1 MPEHLRKIRSISTDP
16 LEGKGREPWLLR
28 VRHRLYIILEAG
40 KTSDL
45 PSLIFDIF
53 MMSLICANIVI
64 FAMET
69 VEEFSAENRN
79 WIGYFN
85 TISILIFTIEYA
97 VRLWVC
103 IEFPLLRSASPLQ
116 ARFIWAKT
124 PYMLVDL
131 LVLLPFYLGFFFAI
145 DLRVLRIFR
154 LLRFLKLIRF
164 SSALTTL
171 GRVIVNEARALLGAM
186 VIMLGLLLC
195 AATLIHWVEGD
206 VQAEAFGSIP
216 LSMWWA
222 LSTLTTVGYGDVVP
236 ITVAGRIV
244 GGVVMVL
251 GLGMFALPVAILSS
265 SFAQEIHRREF
276 VVSWGMLAR
285 VPLFQGLTPL
295 ALGELLDLLQS
306 QIAQRGTVIGH
317 EGERADG
324 MYFIVLGRADV
335 MFPDFTMEL
344 HEGEFFG
351 EGALLNH
358 EVRTASIVAKTRC
371 HLLRLPVR
379 DFEHFIARNPAVHE
393 TILRVAE
400 ERRLLREEQSS
411 GRPTDALAQELVD
424 EKSRETKEEQGE

>member
-1 MPEHLRKIRSISTDP
+1 LPEHLEKFRSASTATPDET
-16 LEGKGREPWLLR
+16 LSEPWLAR

-53 MMSLICANIVI
+53 MMSLICANVVI

-69 VEEFSAENRN
+69 VDEFSAENRN

-85 TISILIFTIEYA
+85 TISILIFTIEYCA
-97 VRLWVC
+97 RLWVC
-103 IEFPLLRSASPLQ
+103 VEFPLLRPASPLR

-131 LVLLPFYLGFFFAI
+131 LVILPFYLGFFFAI
-145 DLRVLRIFR
+145 DLRVLRVFR

-164 SSALTTL
+164 SPALTTL
-171 GRVIVNEARALLGAM
+171 GRVIVNESRALVGAI
-186 VIMLGLLLC
+186 VIMIGLLLC

-206 VQAEAFGSIP
+206 VQPDAFGSIP
-216 LSMWWA
+216 RSMWWA

-244 GGVVMVL
+244 GGVVMIL

-295 ALGELLDLLQS
+295 ALGEMLDLLQS
-306 QIAQRGTVIGH
+306 QIVPTGAVIGH

-324 MYFIVLGRADV
+324 MYFIVLGHVDV
-335 MFPDFTMEL
+335 IFPDFTMAL

-351 EGALLNH
+351 EGALLSH
-358 EVRTASIVAKTRC
+358 EVRSASIVAKTRC

-379 DFEHFIARNPAVHE
+379 DFEHFIARNPAAHE

-400 ERRLLREEQSS
+400 ERKILRTRQ
-411 GRPTDALAQELVD
+411 GADQPTDGLAQELVD

>member
-1 MPEHLRKIRSISTDP
+1 MPEHLKQTYSSLKATSDEMGRK
-16 LEGKGREPWLLR
+16 PWAAR
-28 VRHRLYIILEAG
+28 VRRRLYIVLEAG

-45 PSLIFDIF
+45 PSIIFDIF
-53 MMSLICANIVI
+53 MVLLICANITV

-69 VEEFSAENRN
+69 VDEFSAENRN

-85 TISILIFTIEYA
+85 TISISIFTIEYFA
-97 VRLWVC
+97 RLWVC
-103 IEFPLLRSASPLQ
+103 VEFPLLRPASPLR

-131 LVLLPFYLGFFFAI
+131 LVILPFYLGFFFAI
-145 DLRVLRIFR
+145 DLRVLRVFR

-164 SSALTTL
+164 SPALTTL
-171 GRVIVNEARALLGAM
+171 GRVIVNESRALVGAI
-186 VIMLGLLLC
+186 VIMIGLLLC
-195 AATLIHWVEGD
+195 AATLIHWVEGE
-206 VQAEAFGSIP
+206 VQPDAFGSIP
-216 LSMWWA
+216 RSMWWA

-244 GGVVMVL
+244 GGVVMIL

-295 ALGELLDLLQS
+295 ALGEMLDLLQS
-306 QIAQRGTVIGH
+306 QIVPPGAVIGH

-324 MYFIVLGRADV
+324 MYFIVLGRVDV
-335 MFPDFTMEL
+335 MFPDFIMEL

-351 EGALLNH
+351 EGALLSH
-358 EVRTASIVAKTRC
+358 EVRSASIVAKTRC
-371 HLLRLPVR
+371 HLLRLPVQ
-379 DFEHFIARNPAVHE
+379 DFEHFIARNPAAHK
-393 TILRVAE
+393 TILRIAE
-400 ERRLLREEQSS
+400 ERRMLRTRQGAEQQ
-411 GRPTDALAQELVD
+411 TDGLAQELVD
-424 EKSRETKEEQGE
+424 EKNRETKEEQGL

>member
-1 MPEHLRKIRSISTDP
+1 MPEHLEKFRSASTATPDET
-16 LEGKGREPWLLR
+16 LSEPWLAR

-53 MMSLICANIVI
+53 MMSLICANVVI

-69 VEEFSAENRN
+69 VDEFSAENRN

-85 TISILIFTIEYA
+85 TISILIFTIEYCA
-97 VRLWVC
+97 RLWVC
-103 IEFPLLRSASPLQ
+103 VEFPLLRPASPLR

-131 LVLLPFYLGFFFAI
+131 LVILPFYLGFFFAI
-145 DLRVLRIFR
+145 DLRVLRVFR

-164 SSALTTL
+164 SPALTTL
-171 GRVIVNEARALLGAM
+171 GRVIVNESRALVGAI
-186 VIMLGLLLC
+186 VIMIGLLLC

-206 VQAEAFGSIP
+206 VQPDAFGSIP
-216 LSMWWA
+216 RSMWWA

-244 GGVVMVL
+244 GGVVMIL

-295 ALGELLDLLQS
+295 ALGEMLDLLQS
-306 QIAQRGTVIGH
+306 QIVPTGAVIGH

-324 MYFIVLGRADV
+324 MYFIVLGHVDV
-335 MFPDFTMEL
+335 IFPDFTMAL

-351 EGALLNH
+351 EGALLSH
-358 EVRTASIVAKTRC
+358 EVRSASIVAKTRC

-379 DFEHFIARNPAVHE
+379 DFEHFIARNPAAHE

-400 ERRLLREEQSS
+400 ERKILRTRQ
-411 GRPTDALAQELVD
+411 GADQPTDGLAQELVD